1 MRIQKISSS
10 GTIAIR
16 SVDINCN
23 TPITLICAHN
33 RGGKTSLRDGII
45 HAFTGAHPKEKLKK
59 NYPLLINRNGGN
71 NVGYTYVDY
80 DGGKRACI
88 TLPNGTHE
96 LTDQLPAALPFV
108 IDPALFG
115 SITPDERRSFLFDLG
130 NLRSDG
136 EEVKKKLVIRGYSTS
151 RIDAVMPF
159 LKSSFANAQ
168 KHAEENVKQAR
179 ANWKAVTGEAYGS
192 LKAEGWKAPV
202 PAIDPDAKTA
212 AENDLAGIDR
222 ELAET
227 NQGLG
232 ALQALMNGVNQK
244 QAEINR
250 LTDMAGKEDRIRQK
264 LDIDRHQ
271 VEEWTAK
278 VEQARNLAMGSK
290 PGAVACACPSCG
302 TELVFDGK
310 KLIERGG
317 DLHGDEETAVK
328 LPEYENTLKM
338 VKNAVSNGERDLAA
352 ATAAREQL
360 AMINGSDEAAPSE
373 EKVQAVK
380 EKAALLRA
388 SRDQAQKALDKI
400 NAEIKIAAE
409 AAVKTQKAAEHHA
422 DVQAWDAIASALAPD
437 GIPGEM
443 LGAALKPIN
452 DRIAVSVQR
461 LNFPGNV
468 RISDDMTIMED
479 DEKLYAFASKATK
492 FLIDSVIAEAVSYVS
507 GIRFFMVD
515 EFDLLDLPS
524 RSNYLGWLIDLA
536 ENKEIDTAIIFG
548 TLKQPPTNLP
558 PVISVH
564 WLQNGIIAGNQIEEV
579 AA

>member
-564 WLQNGIIAGNQIEEV
+564 WLQNGVIAGDQIEEV

>member
-302 TELVFDGK
+302 AELVFDGK

-564 WLQNGIIAGNQIEEV
+564 WLQDGVIAGDQIEEV

>member
-400 NAEIKIAAE
+400 NSEIKLAAE
-409 AAVKTQKAAEHHA
+409 AEVKTQKAAEHHA

-564 WLQNGIIAGNQIEEV
+564 WLQDGVIAGDQIEEV